1 MIIVREWI
9 VSKSKY
15 FPTYYRKRLILLF
28 GIFPIFYQKTQLSK

>member
-9 VSKSKY
+9 VSKNKY
-15 FPTYYRKRLILLF
+15 FPTYYRKRLVLLF